1 MGLAPTGWIMTIR
14 VAFAPPV
21 PRMALKHASRY
32 MLRSVCAVVVLPP
45 PASLGSL
52 KHSSIRRLSNDWNAV
67 AICVHTAV
75 TSVATLCADEVDD
88 GKLTHP
94 PFPSASW
101 CVLTKTYMPASI
113 AHWAVCLTLAI
124 HAESI
129 V

>member
-1 MGLAPTGWIMTIR
+1 MTMR

-21 PRMALKHASRY
+21 PRIALKHASRY

-45 PASLGSL
+45 PASFGSL
-52 KHSSIRRLSNDWNAV
+52 KHSGISRLLNDWKAV
-67 AICVHTAV
+67 AICVQTAV
-75 TSVATLCADEVDD
+75 TSVATVCAEVLDV

-101 CVLTKTYMPASI
+101 WVLTKTYMPASI
-113 AHWAVCLTLAI
+113 AHWAVCLTFAI
-124 HAESI
+124 QAESI